1 MQQWMEGDEG
11 GKKTRRR
18 GRAGG
23 VVWQAWGGKGAR
35 MVGRVAVGVR
45 VVRNAEAVVT
55 VVGSRIDGR

>member
-11 GKKTRRR
+11 GRKTRRR

-45 VVRNAEAVVT
+45 VVKNAEAVVT
-55 VVGSRIDGR
+55 VVESGIDGR